1 VALTFSLKYLINF
14 TKATNLSS
22 SVNICLSNDVPLLID
37 YTVSTNSY
45 LRFYLAPKV
54 FTPRRRTVLRMAN
67 SGSRL
72 GTMSEVAH
80 CHQIESG
87 RKGINLETRYRTKYG
102 RKNNDLCMGAGV
114 SSDLKFSKV
123 IESVRLRLL
132 EIKRTFKL
140 DLFAK

>member
-1 VALTFSLKYLINF
+1 VTIECSKDGVKFFAAGDIGQGSITLRQHTDVEKPENNVEISLGDPVALTFSLKYLINF

-54 FTPRRRTVLRMAN
+54 FTSRYPTVLKLTN

-72 GTMSEVAH
+72 GTMSEESEVAP
-80 CHQIESG
+80 CYQIERSERG
-87 RKGINLETRYRTKYG
+87 QSRNP
-102 RKNNDLCMGAGV
+102 V
-114 SSDLKFSKV
+114 
-123 IESVRLRLL
+123 
-132 EIKRTFKL
+132 
-140 DLFAK
+140 